1 MWARASR
8 PCWDPL
14 SDQVK
19 IFDRKGAQ
27 GSAKVAAKVAKKVR
41 KKIIL
46 VCAVDNLQQWSNIY
60 TLLEKIVPATPNSQV
75 AGIALDRPADLS
87 SKVIQASL
95 SPSALLGF
103 FRLADLWKLRD
114 QDARGL
120 LGGISNGTYYSLKR
134 RPAKTLDQDKLTR
147 ISLLLGIFKAL
158 NILYSRKLADAW
170 VQLPNRNPMFG
181 GESPLASMIKGGVP
195 AMIRVR
201 QLVDARR
208 GGR

>member
-1 MWARASR
+1 MAI
-8 PCWDPL
+8 PD
-14 SDQVK
+14 
-19 IFDRKGAQ
+19 AQ
-27 GSAKVAAKVAKKVR
+27 IS
-41 KKIIL
+41 
-46 VCAVDNLQQWSNIY
+46 
-60 TLLEKIVPATPNSQV
+60 
-75 AGIALDRPADLS
+75 GIALDRPVDLS
-87 SKVIQASL
+87 SRKIQEKL
-95 SPSALLGF
+95 SSSALLAF
-103 FRLADLWKLRD
+103 FRLIDLWNLRD

-120 LGGISNGTYYSLKR
+120 LGGISNGAYYSLKR

-158 NILYSRKLADAW
+158 NILYSKKLADAW

-181 GESPLASMIKGGVP
+181 GESPLLSMIKGGVP